1 MMRIT
6 FDPVKRAATLQ
17 ERGLDFAD
25 AGAAFTGREA
35 TLNDERFDY
44 GETRRITAG
53 FLDGRMVIVVWT
65 PRDEARHIISMRHA
79 HAKEQ
84 RRWAKHLG

>member
-44 GETRRITAG
+44 GETRRIHG
-53 FLDGRMVIVVWT
+53 RISRWSHGYRSLDATR
-65 PRDEARHIISMRHA
+65 
-79 HAKEQ
+79 
-84 RRWAKHLG
+84 